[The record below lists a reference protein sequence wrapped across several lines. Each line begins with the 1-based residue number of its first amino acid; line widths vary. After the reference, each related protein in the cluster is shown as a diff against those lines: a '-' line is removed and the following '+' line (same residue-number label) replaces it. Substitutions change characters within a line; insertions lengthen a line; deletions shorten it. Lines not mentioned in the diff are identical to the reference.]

1 MVQSGMDGGQSV
13 GYMPLDKLRNI
24 EVLAQGSN
32 QQKVTFGDQQVST
45 AQQAG
50 IIYDDSAMYRVKLP
64 SENRGGDIVPKWET
78 VDLIEQLK
86 DRIDPSLGKEQIDR
100 ILHQYDKT
108 LY

>member
-1 MVQSGMDGGQSV
+1 MEGGQSV

-32 QQKVTFGDQQVST
+32 QQRITFGDQQVST

-64 SENRGGDIVPKWET
+64 SKEENGDIVPNWQAI
-78 VDLIEQLK
+78 DLIEQLK
-86 DRIDPSLGKEQIDR
+86 DRIDPSLGKDQIDR